1 MAQPIQY
8 QEIHL
13 LESVESEIG
22 LGKHK
27 FQFKEL
33 QEALRE
39 YLRKG
44 REITNRIRC

>member
-1 MAQPIQY
+1 MDA
-8 QEIHL
+8 EL
-13 LESVESEIG
+13 G

-27 FQFKEL
+27 YQFKEL
-33 QEALRE
+33 QEGLKE